1 MKFILQYPEVT
12 GLDADMLDCG
22 DVGEIAALAEA
33 AGFAGISFTEHP
45 APGSNWL
52 MHGGHQTLDPFVA
65 LAFAAAA
72 TERLRLLTYLCATS
86 CSTRR
91 STCWSVGVGR

>member
-33 AGFAGISFTEHP
+33 AGFAGISFTETFGETYITDTGL
-45 APGSNWL
+45 A
-52 MHGGHQTLDPFVA
+52 GGA
-65 LAFAAAA
+65 
-72 TERLRLLTYLCATS
+72 
-86 CSTRR
+86 
-91 STCWSVGVGR
+91 